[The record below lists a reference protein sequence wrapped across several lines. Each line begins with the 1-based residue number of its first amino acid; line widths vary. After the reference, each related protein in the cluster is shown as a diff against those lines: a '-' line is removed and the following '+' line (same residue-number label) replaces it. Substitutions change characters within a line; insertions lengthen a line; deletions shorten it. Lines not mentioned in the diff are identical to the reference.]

1 MLSLLAP
8 APVGVEVIEVD
19 GDLLLLV
26 LILGLDVV
34 VFSKAGP
41 PAAVSHS
48 FSLALTPGGSSEL
61 EDGGLV
67 LSLLIVLW

>member
-1 MLSLLAP
+1 MPDPLPPP

-41 PAAVSHS
+41 PAVSHS

-67 LSLLIVLW
+67 LSLLMVLW